1 MKSLFLA
8 FSACLLYTTS
18 AQIASCD
25 VFQEGLCN
33 LDENNIVG
41 AYTDVA
47 TAIECQELCLSF
59 AECNFFSFIG
69 IQCFLVKTCDTLDLA
84 EGCISGPKEPS
95 LESCQDTTFPPSTAP
110 PTSAAPTTATPTTAA
125 PTTATPTTAAP
136 TTAAPTTA
144 APTTLPPTSAA
155 PTTTTPTPTTTL
167 PLCNVT
173 MGALCDS
180 HNNLILEVEHLNTPS
195 DCQSICQ
202 NHPECNWWSHWA
214 EEGGEH
220 WGRCYLH
227 YSCDVLDD
235 HECRECGGVTRP
247 GHRCNCQHGTPWP
260 DLDSCDDGQVHTPC
274 EDDFITGS
282 LCDKHENE
290 ILHVTHIPTAS
301 DCQSICQNHPECNF
315 FSHTTRHEGECW
327 LHYNCDIH
335 DPHECDEWEN
345 QCVSGP
351 QYPDMDDCSS
361 PEL

>member
-1 MKSLFLA
+1 MGVHFPLCATPRRIKMKSLFLA
-8 FSACLLYTTS
+8 FSACLLYTSS

-25 VFQEGLCN
+25 EFQEALCN

-69 IQCFLVKTCDTLDLA
+69 IQCFLVKTCDTLDVA

-110 PTSAAPTTATPTTAA
+110 PTSAAPTTAA
-125 PTTATPTTAAP
+125 PTTV
-136 TTAAPTTA
+136 APTTA

-202 NHPECNWWSHWA
+202 
-214 EEGGEH
+214 
-220 WGRCYLH
+220 
-227 YSCDVLDD
+227 
-235 HECRECGGVTRP
+235 
-247 GHRCNCQHGTPWP
+247 
-260 DLDSCDDGQVHTPC
+260 
-274 EDDFITGS
+274 
-282 LCDKHENE
+282 
-290 ILHVTHIPTAS
+290 
-301 DCQSICQNHPECNF
+301 
-315 FSHTTRHEGECW
+315 
-327 LHYNCDIH
+327 
-335 DPHECDEWEN
+335 
-345 QCVSGP
+345 
-351 QYPDMDDCSS
+351 
-361 PEL
+361 

>member
-1 MKSLFLA
+1 MGVHFPLCATLRRVKMKSLFLA

-110 PTSAAPTTATPTTAA
+110 PTSG
-125 PTTATPTTAAP
+125 AP
-136 TTAAPTTA
+136 TTAAPTTV

-195 DCQSICQ
+195 
-202 NHPECNWWSHWA
+202 
-214 EEGGEH
+214 
-220 WGRCYLH
+220 
-227 YSCDVLDD
+227 
-235 HECRECGGVTRP
+235 
-247 GHRCNCQHGTPWP
+247 
-260 DLDSCDDGQVHTPC
+260 
-274 EDDFITGS
+274 
-282 LCDKHENE
+282 
-290 ILHVTHIPTAS
+290 
-301 DCQSICQNHPECNF
+301 
-315 FSHTTRHEGECW
+315 
-327 LHYNCDIH
+327 
-335 DPHECDEWEN
+335 
-345 QCVSGP
+345 
-351 QYPDMDDCSS
+351 
-361 PEL
+361 

>member
-1 MKSLFLA
+1 MGVHFPLCATPRRIKMKSLFLA
-8 FSACLLYTTS
+8 LSACLLYTTS

-47 TAIECQELCLSF
+47 TAIECQELCLTF

-110 PTSAAPTTATPTTAA
+110 PTSAAPTTS
-125 PTTATPTTAAP
+125 
-136 TTAAPTTA
+136 
-144 APTTLPPTSAA
+144 PPTSTA

-235 HECRECGGVTRP
+235 
-247 GHRCNCQHGTPWP
+247 
-260 DLDSCDDGQVHTPC
+260 
-274 EDDFITGS
+274 
-282 LCDKHENE
+282 
-290 ILHVTHIPTAS
+290 
-301 DCQSICQNHPECNF
+301 
-315 FSHTTRHEGECW
+315 
-327 LHYNCDIH
+327 
-335 DPHECDEWEN
+335 
-345 QCVSGP
+345 
-351 QYPDMDDCSS
+351 
-361 PEL
+361 